1 MARASK
7 VAVAVVL
14 LLLLAAAAQQPEHN
28 YVVRAPLPPVPP
40 RAPPRAPPRRRNP
53 FPPQPEPSDADLEV
67 PPTDTRYP
75 LYADLLWIQYVANAE
90 RGPPIQTSV
99 DLSEA
104 RGGAPRTLTEFE
116 RWALGPFV
124 PAGFSLP
131 KEVTSI
137 TPRPRF
143 ERWSLA
149 KAAYDMA
156 REKGAPES
164 MAKELRRRVG
174 RGLYEQARDF
184 YRRKP

>member
-1 MARASK
+1 MKASK
-7 VAVAVVL
+7 IVYAVVVL
-14 LLLLAAAAQQPEHN
+14 LLIAAASEATRTHN
-28 YVVRAPLPPVPP
+28 VILRTPLPPPP
-40 RAPPRAPPRRRNP
+40 PVPPRAPPRRRNP
-53 FPPQPEPSDADLEV
+53 FPPQPEPSDADLET
-67 PPTDTRYP
+67 PPSDPRYP
-75 LYADLLWIQYVANAE
+75 LYADLLWNQYVANAE
-90 RGPPIQTSV
+90 RGPPIITSV

-104 RGGAPRTLTEFE
+104 KTPTPRTLTEFE

-131 KEVTSI
+131 DQVTSV
-137 TPRPRF
+137 TMRPRF

-164 MAKELRRRVG
+164 MASELRRRVG
-174 RGLYEQARDF
+174 RKLYEQARDF